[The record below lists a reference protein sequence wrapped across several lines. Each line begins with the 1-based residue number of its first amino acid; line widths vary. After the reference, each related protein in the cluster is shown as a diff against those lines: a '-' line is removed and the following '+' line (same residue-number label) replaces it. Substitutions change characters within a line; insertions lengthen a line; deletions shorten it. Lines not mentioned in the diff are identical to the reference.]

1 MYKCV
6 NLSKDRIAE
15 LKRLSMM
22 STGFNV
28 LNQDFFK
35 MYEKSSLIRQLIQ
48 RRKVRLLKKGSEFAG
63 FVWFEYL
70 AGNTCGIRALFSLE
84 QDKIMTYRILLDSI
98 PRCRNLQYKCR
109 DNEYNFHILESLGFE
124 KSEGEIEMSLG
135 IRALDGFLENNSQD
149 QEGLIFKNFE
159 KGKDEGLRCW
169 IQNDIFK
176 DNNRVPLILND
187 IFFDVSQDYF
197 LEGGAAFLYK
207 DGECIGYGQI
217 IIDGDVPYIVNIGLI
232 EGQRGKGYGKILL
245 MHFLEVVRNRGFDQV
260 RLKVRSGNEAALNL
274 YRGVGFK
281 TESEIYKWQLKR

>member
-6 NLSKDRIAE
+6 KLSKGSIAE

-22 STGFNV
+22 SAGFNV

-35 MYEKSSLIRQLIQ
+35 IYEKSSLIRQLIQ
-48 RRKVRLLKKGSEFAG
+48 RRKVRMLKKGTEFAG
-63 FVWFEYL
+63 FVWFEYFT
-70 AGNTCGIRALFSLE
+70 GNTCGIRAMFSIEHDEL
-84 QDKIMTYRILLDSI
+84 MTYRMLIDSI

-109 DNEYNFHILESLGFE
+109 DNGYNFRILESLGFN
-124 KSEGEIEMSLG
+124 KGEGEVEMSLE
-135 IRALDGFLENNSQD
+135 IRDLGGLLENNP
-149 QEGLIFKNFE
+149 QEQKGVIFKNFE

-176 DNNRVPLILND
+176 DNSRVPLTLND
-187 IFFDVSQDYF
+187 IFFDVSQNYF

-217 IIDGDVPYIVNIGLI
+217 IVDSDVPYIVNLGVI
-232 EGQRGKGYGKILL
+232 EEQRGKGYGKMLL
-245 MHFLEVVRNRGFDQV
+245 MHLLEVVRNRNFDQV

-274 YRGVGFK
+274 YRGLGFR
-281 TESEIYKWQLKR
+281 TESETYKWQLKR